1 MKFEYKGKIKDGRT
15 QSGFIDAS
23 SKEDAVEMLQK
34 NNIYIISLRERKDVF
49 YQKNI
54 RLFDKVKSK
63 DIVLFSRQLAILFKA
78 GIPIVESLRSI
89 AKQTKKRS
97 LKEQT
102 LIISDKV
109 ESGTALSLALSS
121 YPKTFSTFYIG
132 MVRSGEASGRL
143 SDVFEYLANHTEKEH
158 NFNSKIIGSL
168 IYPAFI
174 LAVFF
179 AILTLLI
186 VFVVP
191 GLSDIFRGMDVPL
204 STKIILGMGDFLVNY
219 WWIPVTSII
228 LLIVSFIKFKKT
240 DSGRKILDKI
250 YLRIPIIGTFIK
262 KMNLVR
268 VSENL
273 STLISGGLPIVQA
286 LEVTAG
292 VLNSETYKKV
302 ILKARDNVRKGD
314 QMSSVF
320 IRYPKYFPVLFI
332 QMVIVGEK
340 TGNIDTS
347 LVNVVNF
354 YKKELDNALET
365 MIKLIEPVMIIFIGG
380 LVGLMVVSMLTP
392 IYQMTV

>member
-109 ESGTALSLALSS
+109 ESGTALSLVLSS

-143 SDVFEYLANHTEKEH
+143 SEVFECLADHTEKEH

>member
-109 ESGTALSLALSS
+109 ESGTALSLVLSS

-143 SDVFEYLANHTEKEH
+143 SEVFEYLADHTEKEH

-179 AILTLLI
+179 AILILLI

>member
-143 SDVFEYLANHTEKEH
+143 SEVFEYLADHTEKEH

-179 AILTLLI
+179 AILILLI

>member
-109 ESGTALSLALSS
+109 ESGTALSLALAS

-132 MVRSGEASGRL
+132 MVKSGEASGRL
-143 SDVFEYLANHTEKEH
+143 SEVFEYLADHTEKEH

-179 AILTLLI
+179 AILILLI

-228 LLIVSFIKFKKT
+228 FLIVSFIKFKKT

-268 VSENL
+268 ISENL